1 MISKSI
7 VSSTNMAD
15 TIQLVKQLKAQ
26 LAAVQITLAD
36 LEAALTPGPRALFC
50 SPVTGQVETG
60 SNPFGGDWFDATGY
74 ARFYNSAGINAYH
87 TGCDLNRPAYADAG
101 APVYAIADGVICFA
115 RSVKNWQGDVVIV
128 DHRLEDGSHI
138 WTRYAHIQRAESIL
152 IGGLVKRGDPLG
164 VIADYDA
171 NGPRGDHLHFDIARI
186 DLGRSPGDWPG
197 QSPTRVQHDYI
208 DPVVWLKNNLST

>member
-1 MISKSI
+1 M
-7 VSSTNMAD
+7 TD
-15 TIQLVKQLKAQ
+15 TTPLVKQLKAQ
-26 LAAVQITLAD
+26 LAAMQITLAN

-74 ARFYNSAGINAYH
+74 AVSYITNGARACH

-101 APVYAIADGVICFA
+101 APVYAIADGELVFFGTLPG
-115 RSVKNWQGDVVIV
+115 WQGMVLVLQ
-128 DHRLEDGSHI
+128 HTLENGSLI
-138 WTRYAHIQRAESIL
+138 WTRYAHIQRANTLFAGEL
-152 IGGLVKRGDPLG
+152 IKRGDLIG
-164 VIADYDA
+164 VIADYGA
-171 NGPRGDHLHFDIARI
+171 NGPPGDHLNFDIARI

-197 QSPTRVQHDYI
+197 QNLARVQRDYI